1 MAMARRNILRGMWT
15 GISAAIMSFFCLM
28 AAQACHPSGIVTV
41 DNTGFAEAIS
51 DTSSVIL
58 IDVRTPEEFNAG
70 HIPGAVNIDVQS
82 PDFRDKILG
91 LDNKKTAAVYCRSGV
106 RSLKAASILS
116 SEGFRVLNL
125 KDGFL
130 GWDGPAV
137 RP

>member
-1 MAMARRNILRGMWT
+1 MAMANRDILKDMRAVV
-15 GISAAIMSFFCLM
+15 SAALMSFFCLM
-28 AAQACHPSGIVTV
+28 TAQACHPSGIVTV
-41 DNTGFAEAIS
+41 DNAGFAEAIS
-51 DTSSVIL
+51 DTSAVIL

-70 HIPGAVNIDVQS
+70 HIPGAVNIDVKS

-130 GWDGPAV
+130 GWDGPVV